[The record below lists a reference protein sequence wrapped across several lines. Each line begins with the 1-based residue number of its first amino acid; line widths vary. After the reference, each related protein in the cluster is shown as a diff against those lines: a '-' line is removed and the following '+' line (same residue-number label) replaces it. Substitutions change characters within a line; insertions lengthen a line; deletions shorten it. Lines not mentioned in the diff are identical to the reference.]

1 MGVYVDL
8 SDPLDFLED
17 ALSMSSRAARAGT
30 SAMVA
35 AGAFPGLSNVLAVHL
50 AKQVGEPVSDIKFSY
65 FTSGA
70 SLPRSTRA
78 KVPLKRWPSSSGME
92 P

>member
-1 MGVYVDL
+1 MQACIESGVGVYVDL

-17 ALSMSSRAARAGT
+17 ALSMSSRAERAGT

-78 KVPLKRWPSSSGME
+78 KVHLKR
-92 P
+92 